1 VPCGRCDPISVA
13 RFRLK
18 ALAPSEAQTQ
28 AAILRY
34 LAIAPRVAWA
44 QRMNSGAIKIPVPG
58 GKDRFVRYGF
68 PGCPDILG
76 MFTDGRLLAIEVKSP
91 TGRPTPE
98 QAAFLAKVAENGGVA
113 VLAKSVDDVI
123 AAINA

>member
-1 VPCGRCDPISVA
+1 MHWGVWTVKP
-13 RFRLK
+13 FRLR

-28 AAILRY
+28 SAILRY

-44 QRMNSGAIKIPVPG
+44 ARMNSGAVKIPVPG

-68 PGCPDILG
+68 PGCPDVLG

-91 TGRPTPE
+91 TGRATAE
-98 QAAFLAKVAENGGVA
+98 QRAFLELVAASGGVS
-113 VLAKSVDDVI
+113 VLARSVDDVV
-123 AAINA
+123 AALARG